1 MKNLKINLL
10 FIFLFTLTL
19 GLTSCGENSDKKDDK
34 MENHEDGD
42 KESASHEEHSE
53 EAHKDNDE
61 HDHGDHDHGNT
72 AEKEERNIKASTQKN
87 PATSAIIDGYL
98 AIKNGLTDDDKD
110 AAAKGGKA
118 LLDAFSKF
126 DMTALTENEHKEYM
140 EIYENAKEQAEHIVK
155 SPIDHQREH
164 FEVLSTDINDL
175 IILVGTDK
183 TLYQDF
189 CPMANG
195 GKGAIWLSEIK
206 DIKNP
211 FYGSKMLTCGK
222 IQKQIN

>member
-1 MKNLKINLL
+1 MQKALQLL
-10 FIFLFTLTL
+10 FVLAILSFIA
-19 GLTSCGENSDKKDDK
+19 CNNENKQTTAHD
-34 MENHEDGD
+34 
-42 KESASHEEHSE
+42 EHSE
-53 EAHKDNDE
+53 EAHKDSGK
-61 HDHGDHDHGNT
+61 HDHGDHHHINT
-72 AEKEERNIKASTQKN
+72 AEKEERNVKATTQKN
-87 PATSAIIDGYL
+87 PSTSAIIDGYL
-98 AIKNGLTDDDKD
+98 AIKNGLTNDDKN

-126 DMTALTENEHKEYM
+126 DMTTLTESEHKEYM
-140 EIYENAKEQAEHIVK
+140 DIYENAKEQAEHIVK

-175 IILVGTDK
+175 IILAGTDK

-195 GKGAIWLSEIK
+195 GEGAIWLSEIK

-211 FYGSKMLTCGK
+211 FYGSKMMTCGK